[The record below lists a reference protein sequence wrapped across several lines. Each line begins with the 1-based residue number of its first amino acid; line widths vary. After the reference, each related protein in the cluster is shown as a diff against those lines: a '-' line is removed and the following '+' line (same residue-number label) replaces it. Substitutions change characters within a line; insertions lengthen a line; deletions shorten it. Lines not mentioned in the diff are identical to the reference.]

1 MKGVARA
8 WRRALRAQFS
18 RRMLMLSFIPLL
30 LSLLV
35 WGGLLW
41 AFLPGL
47 FDWLHALFVEYGWFQ
62 SSGSMLSML
71 GLGVLK
77 VVVVPMMAI
86 ILLLPLMIA
95 SSLLF
100 MGIFAM
106 PAIERH
112 VGRRDYP
119 GLEQKGGGSFA
130 GSVWMNLS
138 SVAVFAL
145 LWLCT
150 VPLYAIPPLAVVVQA
165 ALWGWVASRVMSYDA
180 LAAHASAPERQ
191 AIMRTHRWPLLA
203 IGMASGALG
212 ALPGIAWMGGAVL
225 AVVLFPILAILSA
238 WLYLVIFLFTGL
250 WYQYYCL
257 QALEE
262 LRVASPSAVAPAP
275 LHGDKAL

>member
-1 MKGVARA
+1 MNRVAGA

-18 RRMLMLSFIPLL
+18 RRMLALSFLPLL
-30 LSLLV
+30 LALLV

-47 FDWLHALFVEYGWFQ
+47 LDWLHALFLDYGWFQ
-62 SSGSMLSML
+62 SGGSMLSTL
-71 GLGVLK
+71 GLGALK

-86 ILLLPLMIA
+86 ILLLPVMIA

-112 VGRRDYP
+112 VSRRDYP
-119 GLEQKGGGSFA
+119 KLEQKDGGSFA
-130 GSVWMNLS
+130 GSVWMNVTS
-138 SVAVFAL
+138 AVVFAL

-150 VPLYAIPPLAVVVQA
+150 VPLYAIPPLAVLVQA

-180 LAAHASAPERQ
+180 LAAHASTAERKT
-191 AIMRTHRWPLLA
+191 IMHRHRWPLLA

-225 AVVLFPILAILSA
+225 AVVLFPVLAILSA

-262 LRVASPSAVAPAP
+262 MRLADAGALAPA
-275 LHGDKAL
+275 

>member
-1 MKGVARA
+1 MNRVLGA

-18 RRMLMLSFIPLL
+18 KRMIGLSFIPLL
-30 LSLLV
+30 LALLV

-47 FDWLHALFVEYGWFQ
+47 LDWLHAIFLEYEWFQ
-62 SSGSMLSML
+62 SSGSLLSTL
-71 GLGVLK
+71 GMGALK
-77 VVVVPMMAI
+77 VVVVPIMAI

-95 SSLLF
+95 SALLF

-106 PAIERH
+106 PAIERY

-119 GLEQKGGGSFA
+119 RLEQKEGGSFA
-130 GSVWMNLS
+130 GSVWMNVT
-138 SVAVFAL
+138 SVLVFAL

-150 VPLYAIPPLAVVVQA
+150 VPLYAIPPLAVLVQA

-180 LAAHASAPERQ
+180 LAAHASADERK
-191 AIMRTHRWPLLA
+191 AIMHRHRWPLLA

-225 AVVLFPILAILSA
+225 AVFLFPILAILSA

-262 LRVASPSAVAPAP
+262 LRLADTSRLTAA
-275 LHGDKAL
+275 